1 MAHRRAF
8 FSEVKLDGLP
18 LAEYRRDPAAIR
30 DRYLLKDF
38 LEYIHIRRGLLV
50 PYHAAYPLIEPRELL
65 PSFEK
70 NFSEYKDLPSFS
82 MVAFNRALSYQEEI
96 FQFDLLHSP
105 VEGKRRPGR
114 ENVDKIA
121 PHLDR
126 DLRGVFKQQLGSRDI
141 TDLAPYDE
149 LLRFLLHMDRAH
161 VIARDEAGDFR
172 LLGVYGSF
180 PSDLD
185 TELKVLGRR
194 LGKFKELDSAS
205 YEREREFVYQF
216 LMELYGFPI
225 ASERRTS
232 GALFARRLS
241 RLKEQYLIKVLG
253 SSDRTITSLCGF
265 EQKRYPLVEK
275 VALISLTPGMAEAN
289 PHLKAGGFYVD
300 PKRRVVILKVTY
312 QQHKYNRY
320 NVLEERAMSS
330 VRQEIIHPDHG
341 GREANLNILKD
352 TKRTLK
358 ELTDIVRGEHIG
370 SITYRRS
377 ELITSTKTHE
387 DRLKFLSAWLAKNQR
402 RLGTYGQET
411 FEGTKK
417 LLNSYLAQREY
428 REVFAKH
435 RELHREVVQRL
446 AYLTQVQQLQPL
458 EKLAQPGKRQP
469 GMGRSRRLAL
479 AVAFLE
485 ENQDQLPYFYPDLF
499 NKCIHLFSQILHY
512 PYFKKLLAEEGPP
525 ASSFRRRVWQMLVRG
540 QELMAGMQKQQ
551 CWVQE
556 EAHRGTPF
564 PVVAPGYRPP
574 APPRPPGR

>member
-1 MAHRRAF
+1 MALTREF
-8 FSEVKLDGLP
+8 FRDVKLDGLP
-18 LAEYRRDPAAIR
+18 LESYQKAPAAIR
-30 DRYLLKDF
+30 DRTLLKDF
-38 LEYIHIRRGLLV
+38 LEYIHIRLGLLA
-50 PYHAAYPLIEPRELL
+50 PYSASYPLIEPRELL

-70 NFSEYKDLPSFS
+70 NFSEYQHLPSFS
-82 MVAFNRALSYQEEI
+82 MVAFNRVLSYQEEI
-96 FQFDLLHSP
+96 FQFDILHP
-105 VEGKRRPGR
+105 LEEGKRRPVR
-114 ENVDKIA
+114 ENLDKIV

-126 DLRGVFKQQLGSRDI
+126 DLRSVIKQQLGGRDI
-141 TDLAPYDE
+141 TDLAHYPE
-149 LLRFLLHMDRAH
+149 LMKFLFHMDRAH
-161 VIARDEAGDFR
+161 VMARDEAGDFR

-185 TELKVLGRR
+185 NELKALGRK
-194 LGKFKELDSAS
+194 LGKFKKLDSAT

-253 SSDRTITSLCGF
+253 ASDRTITSLWGF

-275 VALISLTPGMAEAN
+275 VALIPLSPGLAEAH
-289 PHLKAGGFYVD
+289 PQIREGGFYVD

-320 NVLEERAMSS
+320 NVLEDRALSI
-330 VRQEIIHPDHG
+330 VRQEIIHPYHG

-358 ELTDIVRGEHIG
+358 ELTDIVRGEHSG

-377 ELITSTKTHE
+377 DLITSTKTHE

-411 FEGTKK
+411 FEAAKK
-417 LLNSYLAQREY
+417 LLNSYLSQRDY
-428 REVFAKH
+428 REGFTKN

-446 AYLTQVQQLQPL
+446 AYLNQVQQLQPL
-458 EKLAQPGKRQP
+458 EKLAQPGKRQLGLGP
-469 GMGRSRRLAL
+469 SRRLAL

-485 ENQDQLPYFYPDLF
+485 ENQHQLPYLYPDLF
-499 NKCIHLFSQILHY
+499 QKCCHLLDQIWHY
-512 PYFKKLLAEEGPP
+512 PYFKELLAEESPP
-525 ASSFRRRVWQMLVRG
+525 TSPFRRRVWELLVRG
-540 QELMAGMQKQQ
+540 EELLADMKKQH
-551 CWVQE
+551 CWIKGEV
-556 EAHRGTPF
+556 HRGTPF
-564 PVVAPGYRPP
+564 PVVGPG
-574 APPRPPGR
+574 PRPPDSPKTA